1 MIKPSAIAPFT
12 YDLDKD
18 GEYVIIV
25 AKYGTHDIYDFKMTN
40 LELEEWAK
48 ELLKVADE
56 LVDLHRVSNPNVT
69 DKWHILHD

>member
-1 MIKPSAIAPFT
+1 MIKTSRIAPVE
-12 YDLDKD
+12 YKLESD
-18 GEYVIIV
+18 GDYVTIKI
-25 AKYGTHDIYDFKMTN
+25 KYPDYYFKMTN